1 MTSQQILA
9 PVLRTLATVPQA
21 RTISL
26 IDAETL
32 LGLVGLTR
40 RYGSRLPS
48 RSALVAAGMVL
59 GATAALLLA
68 PSSGRDLRT
77 RVGKLAG
84 GGFGKQV
91 GKLVGSQV
99 GGHPVATAKVVQGA
113 RDLFGSKRPD

>member
-1 MTSQQILA
+1 MNTQQLLA

-26 IDAETL
+26 IDAGTL

-40 RYGSRLPS
+40 NSSRAAS
-48 RSALVAAGMVL
+48 RSAMVVAGAVL

-68 PSSGRDLRT
+68 PSSGRELRT

-84 GGFGKQV
+84 GGV
-91 GKLVGSQV
+91 GKRVGELLGSQA
-99 GGHPVATAKVVQGA
+99 GAHPVATAKVVQGT
-113 RDLFGSKRPD
+113 RDLFSAKRPD

>member
-1 MTSQQILA
+1 MMTQQFLA

-21 RTISL
+21 RTISV
-26 IDAETL
+26 IDAGTL

-40 RYGSRLPS
+40 SSSRAAS

-77 RVGKLAG
+77 RMGKLAG
-84 GGFGKQV
+84 GGVGKQV
-91 GKLVGSQV
+91 GKLLGTQV

-113 RDLFGSKRPD
+113 RDIFSTKRPD

>member
-1 MTSQQILA
+1 MNTQQLLA

-26 IDAETL
+26 VDAETL
-32 LGLVGLTR
+32 LGLIGLTR
-40 RYGSRLPS
+40 NSSRLPS

-99 GGHPVATAKVVQGA
+99 GGHPVATAKAVQGA